1 MSHTGLEALVDRA
14 RDALRGGTDAGGV
27 CAALTRETGDV
38 RTAALATCLALGLA
52 REEAERRLDDEEA
65 ALLVAECL
73 PGDEEG
79 VVLLLEAGG
88 LFVVDRRLGPREE
101 RVREL
106 LGAAI
111 AAYGRGVPSGFA
123 VSLSRWLRG
132 GQLSRA
138 YLQLASDRR
147 QVRADGDPA
156 AYWAALV
163 EAGELLPD
171 GDGDVIAQARAH
183 CRRMAAQHAAR

>member
-1 MSHTGLEALVDRA
+1 MEALVEWA
-14 RDALRGGTDAGGV
+14 RDALRGGTDEVGV
-27 CAALTRETGDV
+27 CVDLTRQTGDV

-52 REEAERRLDDEEA
+52 REEAERRLDADEA
-65 ALLVAECL
+65 ALLVAECV

-79 VVLLLEAGG
+79 VVLLLQAGG

-147 QVRADGDPA
+147 RVRADGDPA

-171 GDGDVIAQARAH
+171 GDGIEPARAH